1 MDRGRKSDSKR
12 GGRSNYYDKR
22 RKPEEEWPRGGSAGY
37 SKTKKR
43 YTGRYDSR
51 DYDYQYIHK
60 DRKQYSREELLKL
73 APMATINRDLLDQLI
88 TKYDLVFT
96 EELKKPIGD
105 TQESKEDRFVESTGD
120 NERGYDRREDHE
132 SSHKDK
138 HSKRKD
144 FVRFEGFEDD
154 EGELLKPSAKSEK
167 KTADGRD
174 KAEDEDVPAWADE
187 EYDNLP
193 EWAEPADLDYK
204 HQKGGKDSGSQ
215 FKQSEG
221 RGRNQKVTY
230 DDESEEEDY
239 EDYDQ
244 ELERRFKDR
253 KTNFIDDFDDDEE
266 YLPKHKPGADHRKQ
280 SSASHDSGSVPAD
293 KVQDITSIWK
303 QLKQEEEEE
312 TEKKKAY
319 QEELISA
326 NFYEEELRERR
337 QEMALQNNQKND
349 FSKKDGKHIT
359 FVQGVQTVG
368 TAEPIHFSTN
378 NLSGILGMFTDGKG
392 AAHKSEDSLMAMP
405 QQSRPRGGEDPAIV
419 SSRRSR
425 EDPEPLDLILGPPP
439 SVVQESRELDEK
451 TEKDRREF
459 QEKYAAID
467 KALATLV
474 YEMLNSKMRLTI
486 DTCSVNGIN
495 QNSVEKYC
503 ANRYKIFSFLMQCTI
518 FARVWYYKDKVG
530 NIQGPYM
537 SFDMDIWNGE
547 GKYFAKNLAI
557 SPNKKDYFPLAK
569 YLDRDPSIVDL
580 MQQVIE
586 DEEKGMEQQQQPEN
600 IIKMFQ
606 PYPGW
611 YSPHMVAAQMPG
623 LPFPKPGAGA
633 GAQPLPSHA
642 RRRAPAQLDLP
653 PPRKLG
659 DFPFPGSQQPPKHA
673 GASSGLQDPAIQFE
687 SLAGSG
693 HGHGLHQEPE
703 DAVFSRFV
711 SHSGQRPEARH
722 AHHPQSGYK
731 QAAQK
736 SKAPLPQAKDKLLDE
751 KEFPTLEES
760 FKTQKR

>member
-12 GGRSNYYDKR
+12 GGRINFGEKR
-22 RKPEEEWPRGGSAGY
+22 RKPEEEWSRGGSTGY

-60 DRKQYSREELLKL
+60 DRKQYSREELLRL
-73 APMATINRDLLDQLI
+73 APNATIKRDLLDQLI

-105 TQESKEDRFVESTGD
+105 TQESKEDRFVESAGD
-120 NERGYDRREDHE
+120 NERGYDKRDDYDH
-132 SSHKDK
+132 STRDK
-138 HSKRKD
+138 NSKRKD

-154 EGELLKPSAKSEK
+154 EAELLKPAAKNDK
-167 KTADGRD
+167 KGAHGRD
-174 KAEDEDVPAWADE
+174 KNENEDIPAWGDE
-187 EYDNLP
+187 EFDSLP
-193 EWAEPADLDYK
+193 EWAEPADLDF
-204 HQKGGKDSGSQ
+204 KGHKGSKDSSNYA
-215 FKQSEG
+215 KQNDN
-221 RGRNQKVTY
+221 RGRNQKITY

-239 EDYDQ
+239 EDFDQ

-253 KTNFIDDFDDDEE
+253 KSNFIDDFEDDEE
-266 YLPKHKPGADHRKQ
+266 YLPKQKPSADLRRQSGA
-280 SSASHDSGSVPAD
+280 SNDSGSIPAD

-337 QEMALQNNQKND
+337 REMAMQNNQKND
-349 FSKKDGKHIT
+349 FSKKDNKQAT
-359 FVQGVQTVG
+359 FVHGVQTVG
-368 TAEPIHFSTN
+368 MSEPIHFSTN
-378 NLSGILGMFTDGKG
+378 SGILGMFADGKG
-392 AAHKSEDSLMAMP
+392 STHKSDDSFQTVS
-405 QQSRPRGGEDPAIV
+405 QQVTRPRPGEDPAIV
-419 SSRRSR
+419 SSRHPA
-425 EDPEPLDLILGPPP
+425 EDKEQLDLILGPPP
-439 SVVQESRELDEK
+439 SVVQDSRELDEK
-451 TEKDRREF
+451 TEKDRRDF
-459 QEKYAAID
+459 QEKYAVID

-474 YEMLNSKMRLTI
+474 YEMLNSKMRPTI

-557 SPNKKDYFPLAK
+557 SPNKKDYFPLSK
-569 YLDRDPSIVDL
+569 YLDRDQTIVDL

-586 DEEKGMEQQQQPEN
+586 DDEKGVDQQPEN
-600 IIKMFQ
+600 IIKMFH

-611 YSPHMVAAQMPG
+611 YPPHLMPTQMTG
-623 LPFPKPGAGA
+623 LPFPKPGQMPGA
-633 GAQPLPSHA
+633 LPLPNQGHG
-642 RRRAPAQLDLP
+642 RRRNPAPQDLP
-653 PPRKLG
+653 LPRKVA
-659 DFPFPGSQQPPKHA
+659 DFSYQPQQQPPKRGDA
-673 GASSGLQDPAIQFE
+673 ASSLLDPAIQFE
-687 SLAGSG
+687 ALARGALAHNPNLEG
-693 HGHGLHQEPE
+693 DEI
-703 DAVFSRFV
+703 AFNRFV
-711 SHSGQRPEARH
+711 NLAGQRPDPKHSQASH
-722 AHHPQSGYK
+722 K
-731 QAAQK
+731 QAP
-736 SKAPLPQAKDKLLDE
+736 SKPKPTVKDKLLDE

-760 FKTQKR
+760 FKTKKR